1 MTARTRSARVGII
14 AIAISAGCVAGVE
27 PAGPGAIGD
36 GGDTTTTTA
45 DGGNTSMG
53 GGGTSSA
60 SGGMAPTG
68 SGGSTGGSTGNG
80 GSSSGGSGPTG
91 TLRVQYRDGGSSPT
105 DNQIHPQLNIINDGT
120 TTVQLSTVTLRYWF
134 TKDAGAPAMTFWCDY
149 AMISCSNLAPGSFST
164 TSGTDADHYLEISF
178 TGGMLGPG
186 DQTGEI
192 QGRFHTDDYAA
203 LDESND
209 YSYDGTKTSFTDHT
223 EVTAY
228 DGGQLVWGTEP

>member
-1 MTARTRSARVGII
+1 
-14 AIAISAGCVAGVE
+14 
-27 PAGPGAIGD
+27 
-36 GGDTTTTTA
+36 
-45 DGGNTSMG
+45 
-53 GGGTSSA
+53 
-60 SGGMAPTG
+60 
-68 SGGSTGGSTGNG
+68 
-80 GSSSGGSGPTG
+80 
-91 TLRVQYRDGGSSPT
+91 
-105 DNQIHPQLNIINDGT
+105 
-120 TTVQLSTVTLRYWF
+120 
-134 TKDAGAPAMTFWCDY
+134 
-149 AMISCSNLAPGSFST
+149 MISCGNLAPGSFST